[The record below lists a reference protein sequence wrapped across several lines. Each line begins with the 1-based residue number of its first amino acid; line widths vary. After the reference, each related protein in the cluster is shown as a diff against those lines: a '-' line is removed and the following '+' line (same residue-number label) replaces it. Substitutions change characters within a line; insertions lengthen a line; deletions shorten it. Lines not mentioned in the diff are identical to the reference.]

1 VLGDSREQMELS
13 SLSLKNT
20 MGILRRFAFFE
31 VFVAFLVTLYHSKNL
46 FWGQLYGEP
55 FDTRLMILIHEHWWR
70 WFNGKTSFRNMEFF
84 YPIDNSFGYSDTF
97 LVQGL
102 LHSLFRLI
110 GFPMVQAWLITTFLC
125 LLFGM
130 IGWAYLARELLNN
143 ALIRILFIASI
154 GLSYTF
160 TVHFTSVPNFVG
172 YTWISWVLIIF
183 IKIIRSKSNVQKIN
197 LYSIYLVIAFLVLVL
212 SAWYAA
218 FFIFQITLI
227 YLIIV
232 YINSRLNYRHVINL
246 ISKIDSRKWVAFSP
260 MIFSMLLIFTYV
272 YLSVLGDPSRP
283 ISEMTSNSY
292 SPIQILNG
300 SYYGGGLFNFIY
312 SYFNLDKLDVTPVGM
327 GIGSSFTILIILLII
342 LNMRWR
348 KRFCQDLVNKNFL
361 VLFVSSLI
369 VQVYYTKIFS
379 DISLHKLFYQIVPG
393 LTTIRSPNR
402 YLTILSFFII
412 LTFFLIYDNYLKQSP
427 KESKIKLSILT
438 LIFAFLITD
447 QLRLFPNTTWT
458 EEQFYD
464 EKINAQSYDLKENC
478 DYFIYDAPGGW
489 WSDQIKGMVFAY
501 QLDVPTVNGY
511 SGAFPPDYPVQE
523 WLHEGDISG
532 VFAWI
537 NKVDKNVRG
546 CFTTGDLPI
555 FYLNSQESR
564 FEFED
569 GFTPE
574 ETNGKSKWR
583 WANRNRSF
591 AFLYS
596 PEDVRFR
603 LNFKARTASCLN
615 SEKLE
620 IIKLPT
626 EILYSGVVNSEVNEY
641 KIDISMKK
649 NELAKLEFKT
659 NDNFCTF
666 ENDPRQLFYE
676 VKDWQLLINN

>member
-1 VLGDSREQMELS
+1 MNLS
-13 SLSLKNT
+13 SLSLKNK
-20 MGILRRFAFFE
+20 IEVFKRFAFFE
-31 VFVAFLVTLYHSKNL
+31 VFVAFLVTFYHSKNL

-130 IGWAYLARELLNN
+130 IGWAYLSRELLNN
-143 ALIRILFIASI
+143 ALIRILFVISI
-154 GLSYTF
+154 GISYTF

-183 IKIIRSKSNVQKIN
+183 IKIIRNKSNAQKVN
-197 LYSIYLVIAFLVLVL
+197 LFIIYLVITFLVLVL

-218 FFIFQITLI
+218 FFVFQITLVYFVI
-227 YLIIV
+227 LFINRKWNHQNIIT
-232 YINSRLNYRHVINL
+232 L
-246 ISKIDSRKWVAFSP
+246 ISRIDYRKWALFSP
-260 MIFSMLLIFTYV
+260 VIFSMVWMFTYV
-272 YLSVLGDPSRP
+272 YLSVLGDPNRP

-292 SPIQILNG
+292 NPIQILNG
-300 SYYGGGLFNFIY
+300 SYYGGGLFGFIY
-312 SYFNLDKLDVTPVGM
+312 SYFNFDKLEVTPVGM
-327 GIGSSFTILIILLII
+327 GVGSSLTIFIILLIT
-342 LNMRWR
+342 LNLRWR
-348 KRFCQDLVNKNFL
+348 KRFCLDAVNKNFL
-361 VLFVSSLI
+361 LLFLSSLI
-369 VQVYYTKIFS
+369 VQIYYTKIFS
-379 DISLHKLFYQIVPG
+379 DISLHKLFYQIIPG

-412 LTFFLIYDNYLKQSP
+412 LTFFLIYDNYLKQSL
-427 KESKIKLSILT
+427 KRSRLKLSILT
-438 LIFAFLITD
+438 VIFAFLIID
-447 QLRLFPNTTWT
+447 QLRFFPDNTWT

-464 EKINAQSYDLKENC
+464 EKINAQSSNIKENC

-537 NKVDKNVRG
+537 NNVDINLRG

-555 FYLNSQESR
+555 FYLNAKESR

-569 GFTPE
+569 GFTSE

-596 PEDVRFR
+596 PQDVQFR
-603 LNFKARTASCLN
+603 LNFKARAASCLN

-620 IIKLPT
+620 IIKLPN
-626 EILYSGVVNSEVNEY
+626 EVLYSGVVKKEASEYQIDVN
-641 KIDISMKK
+641 MKK
-649 NELAKLEFKT
+649 NELAKIEFKT
-659 NDNFCTF
+659 NDNFCIF

-676 VKDWQLLINN
+676 VKDWKLSIKE